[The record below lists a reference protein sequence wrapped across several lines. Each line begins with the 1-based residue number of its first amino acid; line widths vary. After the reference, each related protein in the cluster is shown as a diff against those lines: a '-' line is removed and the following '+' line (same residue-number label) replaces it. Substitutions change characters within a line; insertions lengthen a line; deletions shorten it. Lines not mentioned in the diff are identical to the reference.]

1 MARSWAFTAACALSI
16 FLVLLPSPWHWK
28 ARNTGTLLYIGWTVV
43 GNVIF
48 MVNSIIWNG
57 NFETDP
63 VPVWCD
69 ITTRLII
76 GMSVGLVAASLCINR
91 RLHDI
96 ATIKSVT
103 IDQDSRRRR
112 VVFDLLVGVALPI
125 LVMALSY
132 VVQTNRY
139 NILEDFGCWPTTYP
153 TLLAIPLV
161 LLWPIMISVASFIYA
176 GSSLGRPKQF
186 QDKLTSGLG
195 LSIRAFLRA
204 RRQFNQAM
212 SHSPTGINMSRYF
225 RMMGLSSGEMLFSLP
240 LSLYI
245 LYLNLQTPQLPWVSW
260 EYTHNH
266 FSVVQKV
273 PIEFIKAD
281 ITQYNVMMLNQWCL
295 PTGGYLFF
303 LWFGLAG
310 EAVTEY
316 KRFFYRL
323 MAPFGIK
330 PSPPKPA
337 TINSRST
344 WTSRFTSVLSSNGR
358 QDASVAY
365 PTLPEISRSDTTDE
379 KTSTTDEKRSTTDE
393 KMSTEIAAPEY
404 KAHHAS
410 SPV

>member
-1 MARSWAFTAACALSI
+1 MARSWAFTASCALSI

-28 ARNTGTLLYIGWTVV
+28 ARNTGTLLYIFWTVV
-43 GNVIF
+43 GNIIF
-48 MVNSIIWNG
+48 LVNSIIWNG

-69 ITTRLII
+69 ITTKLII

-91 RLHDI
+91 RLYDI

-103 IDQDSRRRR
+103 VDQDSRRRR
-112 VVFDLLVGVALPI
+112 IIFDLLVGIVLPI
-125 LVMALSY
+125 FVMALSY

-161 LLWPIMISVASFIYA
+161 LLWPIIISVASFIYA
-176 GSSLGRPKQF
+176 A
-186 QDKLTSGLG
+186 

-240 LSLYI
+240 LSIYI
-245 LYLNLQTPQLPWVSW
+245 LYLNLQTPQLPWISW
-260 EYTHNH
+260 EYTHNN
-266 FSVVQKV
+266 FSIVQKV
-273 PIEFIKAD
+273 PIDFIKAD
-281 ITQYNVMMLNQWCL
+281 LTQYNVMMLNQWCL
-295 PTGGYLFF
+295 PTGGFLFF

-310 EAVTEY
+310 EAMNEY
-316 KRFFYRL
+316 KRFFYRI

-337 TINSRST
+337 AIRTEST
-344 WTSRFTSVLSSNGR
+344 WASRLTSGITSSGR
-358 QDASVAY
+358 QDSTVAY
-365 PTLPEISRSDTTDE
+365 PTLPEMSRADTTDE
-379 KTSTTDEKRSTTDE
+379 KTSTTDEKHSSELAHSD
-393 KMSTEIAAPEY
+393 Y
-404 KAHHAS
+404 KAPHTS